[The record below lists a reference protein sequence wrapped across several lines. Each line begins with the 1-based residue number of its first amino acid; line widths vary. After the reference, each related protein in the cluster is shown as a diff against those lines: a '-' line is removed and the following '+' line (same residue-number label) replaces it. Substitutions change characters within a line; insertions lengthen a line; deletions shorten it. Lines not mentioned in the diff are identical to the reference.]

1 MGMSWVRVDSS
12 LASNHKVLA
21 LLEQRGGDHALNVY
35 IFGLGHCAAGDTD
48 GFVAR
53 AALGL
58 FHGKVRDAQLLADVG
73 LWHELPG
80 GWEINDWREYQPSSE
95 ATQKRSQRAKVAAA
109 ARWGK
114 GEAASA

>member
-1 MGMSWVRVDSS
+1 MAWVRVDSS
-12 LASNHKVLA
+12 LAANHKVLA

-48 GFVAR
+48 GFIAR

-58 FHGKVRDAQLLADVG
+58 FHGKVKDAQLLVEVG
-73 LWHELPG
+73 LWHELAG

-95 ATQKRSQRAKVAAA
+95 DAQRRADKAKKAAA
-109 ARWGK
+109 ARWGLK
-114 GEAASA
+114 EASNA